1 MMAGTTQQAGAIMRY
16 SEEHYPLLTKFR
28 VGPDPLEAE
37 AKNTKIEP
45 TSSTRQAV
53 MGMVLRQVTG
63 DDEGQLSR
71 ELVRKWEQK
80 RQLEA
85 LPKQVDTWFAAEFMR
100 WLRGVS
106 VFNHGGLTPWGNANL
121 FHIPEVLE
129 YLREA
134 CACRADFQR
143 KLVHLAIFEPRTLND
158 AYLYYKYIV
167 MHHGWAKSDGGPHL
181 SSHDPSVP
189 PPPYFTIGGALD
201 FLDDYALTTFQEQ
214 ALAMQATDAAQP
226 VLYTPTNTTWPE
238 ANGRPHRQPPPGPAP
253 PPGAAGKA
261 ARSLQAALN
270 AAVDDDD
277 VDDDDDDDGSA
288 AGKAARSLQAA
299 LNAAVD
305 DDDVDDDDDDDG
317 SAAGKA
323 ARSLQAALNAAV
335 DDDDVDDDDDDD
347 GSAPGAARAVAGAAI
362 NAAASAAS
370 TVSRLARSLGGW
382 FAQAPATAAPTAAPT
397 AAAPMA
403 AVAPAASPAAAPAG
417 NAPSS
422 EDDFKSLAVTVL
434 QSPEGQHAVQQM
446 ATHST
451 DQLLEYEQMLR
462 GRLMGYAPDSQEARG
477 AYAKLAMVRAA
488 LEAKNRASSSTSST
502 PASSPSST
510 SSTPASSPSSTSS
523 SSPASPHGVLVP
535 MLESPETARATA
547 VDEAAG
553 LSTEQLENRI
563 YEARLLQNN
572 GTLDSA
578 MKENHQH
585 YVDALEKEYNARLT
599 AAGPPTTPGS
609 APYTGANS
617 PVAGGSPDTSSPE
630 TPPYKSPDSIEK
642 MRRALAG
649 TTGLRTSED
658 DDGTI
663 VFTFAN
669 GRRAAFNPDA
679 DTPEYVALD
688 IMNNTPRTTTAERTT
703 LRFLNNEFQRLS
715 ASPEGYAQLA
725 DDIAALANSPVVRT
739 DNAREAIQAMALVA
753 DAAAAATAGVRRNP
767 SRAARGNRKPLN
779 ISSFGNK

>member
-253 PPGAAGKA
+253 PPG
-261 ARSLQAALN
+261 
-270 AAVDDDD
+270 
-277 VDDDDDDDGSA
+277 
-288 AGKAARSLQAA
+288 
-299 LNAAVD
+299 
-305 DDDVDDDDDDDG
+305 
-317 SAAGKA
+317 AAGKA